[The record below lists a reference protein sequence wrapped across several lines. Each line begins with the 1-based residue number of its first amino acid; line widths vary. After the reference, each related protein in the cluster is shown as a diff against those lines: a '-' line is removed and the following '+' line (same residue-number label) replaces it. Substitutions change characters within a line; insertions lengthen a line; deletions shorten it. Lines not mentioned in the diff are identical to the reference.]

1 MSEKPISPLRR
12 RMIEDMSVRKFGEK
26 TQHDYIRHIENFARF
41 LGRLPDTATAEDLR
55 RYQVHQTETGV
66 QPPSVNSSAVA
77 LRFLFTVTL
86 GRANLATQLTR
97 VHYPRRL
104 PRVLSPEEVARLL
117 EAAPGPGLKY
127 KAALSVAYGAGLRAS
142 RSGLAEGLRYRQ
154 QAPAEPGRA
163 GQGAQGPSR
172 HAVAATAGSVAR
184 VVAAVPVAGLA
195 VPGTRPIPA
204 DFNAAVQP
212 RLPHGGRHRRARWLG
227 LSAYAAAQLR
237 NPSPGEPYRRARH
250 PGSARTRQA
259 RYDGALCPGRHQPA
273 ANRHQSARSPD

>member
-12 RMIEDMSVRKFGEK
+12 RMIENMSVRKFGEK
-26 TQHDYIRHIENFARF
+26 TQHDYIRHIENFAKF
-41 LGRLPDTATAEDLR
+41 LGRSPDTATGEDLR
-55 RYQVHQTETGV
+55 RYQVHQTATGA

-142 RSGLAEGLRYRQ
+142 EVVSLKVCDIDSKRLLIRVEQGKGRKDRHAMLSPQLLEVLRAWWRQCRSQGWLF
-154 QAPAEPGRA
+154 PGRDDCARAAPPAPDESGRQCEPWFPCRRRLDFIA
-163 GQGAQGPSR
+163 GLGGAAWPLIEFFGYQPSR
-172 HAVAATAGSVAR
+172 
-184 VVAAVPVAGLA
+184 P
-195 VPGTRPIPA
+195 PP
-204 DFNAAVQP
+204 
-212 RLPHGGRHRRARWLG
+212 
-227 LSAYAAAQLR
+227 
-237 NPSPGEPYRRARH
+237 
-250 PGSARTRQA
+250 
-259 RYDGALCPGRHQPA
+259 
-273 ANRHQSARSPD
+273 